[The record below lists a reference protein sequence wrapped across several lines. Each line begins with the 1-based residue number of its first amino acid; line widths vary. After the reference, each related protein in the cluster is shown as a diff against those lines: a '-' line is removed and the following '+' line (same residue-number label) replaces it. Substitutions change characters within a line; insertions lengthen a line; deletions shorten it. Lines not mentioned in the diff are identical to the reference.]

1 MIDQF
6 AGVWKLIRCE
16 SRDAE
21 GQVREPFGPH
31 PVGRIVYDRSGRM
44 SAQLMNPE
52 RAGSLYSPTGGVS
65 REATEEEVRKAV
77 AGYVAYF
84 GTFSVDET
92 RRVVIHHVQCALD
105 PAWVGSDQAR
115 DYEFQGN
122 RLTLSAGL
130 SGRRIHLTWEREGG
144 DV

>member
-1 MIDQF
+1 MDQF
-6 AGVWKLIRCE
+6 AGVWRLIRCE

-44 SAQLMNPE
+44 SAQLMNPDRE
-52 RAGSLYSPTGGVS
+52 GALYSPAGGVS
-65 REATEEEVRKAV
+65 RDATEEDVRRAV
-77 AGYVAYF
+77 GGYVAYF

-92 RRVVIHHVQCALD
+92 KGVVIHHVQCALD
-105 PAWVGSDQAR
+105 PSWVGGDQVR
-115 DYEFQGN
+115 EYEFDGD

-130 SGRRIHLTWEREGG
+130 SGRRVRLTWEREAG